1 MECSLCEFKT
11 RDPIEF
17 EKHLLEKHFLSYQDY
32 CELELTHSKDPDSYC
47 FKCGRYRNPLTTLMK
62 DYYYLP
68 CLNCLKE
75 SGKKIERQEMISS
88 IVRNTKSYFDY
99 LLGDRY
105 LQLFLVDD
113 IYPSSTYSHDY
124 VEFKKVLGKLELPS
138 RNDIWF
144 LDWIPGYPKT
154 ISISNL
160 PGIKV
165 VNLSELYKIDNLKDS
180 ITINSYKILFPE
192 TALYEKQHFSR
203 YNILNTKSD
212 RRTKR
217 IKLGDSCYR
226 LYKSSVKGN
235 TSSIFKVIDI
245 NTGEPVNLKK
255 ISYQD
260 FTILKLALMRN
271 KSFLR
276 LVFSIIQEL
285 MKSVGSIGDSVFLK
299 NTITIDP
306 QKELSLNI
314 SWIPREEVEERKEKD
329 LSTIN
334 ISIL

>member
-1 MECSLCEFKT
+1 MIECGLCNFKT
-11 RDPIEF
+11 SDALEF
-17 EKHLLEKHFLSYQDY
+17 EKHLEDQHFLRYQDY
-32 CELELTHSKDPDSYC
+32 CELELCHSKDPDSYC
-47 FKCGRYRNPLTTLMK
+47 LRCGKYRNPLTTLIK

-68 CLNCLKE
+68 CSCC
-75 SGKKIERQEMISS
+75 IRQSRRKADKLEMVNS
-88 IVRNTKSYFDY
+88 ILRNSKSFFDY

-105 LQLFLVDD
+105 LQLYLVDD
-113 IYPSSTYSHDY
+113 IYRGSTYSCDY
-124 VEFKKVLGKLELPS
+124 TEFKKVLGKLELPS

-144 LDWIPGYPKT
+144 LDWIPGFPKI

-165 VNLSELYKIDNLKDS
+165 VNLSSLYNVVNDKES
-180 ITINSYKILFPE
+180 ITLNSWKILFPE

-212 RRTKR
+212 RKSKR
-217 IKLGDSCYR
+217 IKLGDVCYR
-226 LYKSSVKGN
+226 FYKTYPSGGAY
-235 TSSIFKVIDI
+235 SIFRLVDSETGNQVDI
-245 NTGEPVNLKK
+245 KNL
-255 ISYQD
+255 SYQD
-260 FTILKLALMRN
+260 FVVIKLVLMRN

-285 MKSVGSIGDSVFLK
+285 MKSVGVIRDSVFLK
-299 NTITIDP
+299 NTVQIDP
-306 QKELSLNI
+306 QKTQTLNI
-314 SWIPREEVEERKEKD
+314 TWLPKPKDKSKETD